1 MTYNTD
7 RDQMSTALA
16 QYIAKYAGERG
27 GKGKQKTELQDAASI
42 HSESRLEKNAQNCCH
57 YGREVVHT
65 DYYLDPPRVSN

>member
-1 MTYNTD
+1 MLQLRFVEMTYNTD

-42 HSESRLEKNAQNCCH
+42 HSESRLKKMH
-57 YGREVVHT
+57 KTVVT
-65 DYYLDPPRVSN
+65 MEGKLFILIIT